1 MIEIVLPVYNEERVL
16 ASSVMEL
23 LDHLKR
29 ECPFPAQV
37 TIADNGSTDGTWSV
51 ARSLDNVRTIRLE
64 GKGRGLALR
73 EAWSWSEADVVAY
86 MDIDLSTDL
95 AAFVPL
101 VTPLLSGEADIAV
114 GTRLAPGASVVRGR
128 KRELI
133 SRSYNRLLRGVGA
146 TFSDAQC
153 GFKALRAPV
162 ARALLPHVTD
172 DAWFFDTELLL
183 KAQWRGLRIH
193 EVPVRWV
200 DDPDS
205 SVDVLRTSIAQL
217 RGLARV
223 VSERDRGVAGGAW
236 TNRHSSRS

>member
-16 ASSVMEL
+16 ASSVSTL
-23 LDHLKR
+23 LDYLKR

-37 TIADNGSTDGTWSV
+37 TVADNGSTDATWSI
-51 ARSLDNVRTIRLE
+51 ARSLDDVRTIRLE
-64 GKGRGLALR
+64 SKGRGLALR
-73 EAWSWSEADVVAY
+73 EAWSWSQADVVAY
-86 MDIDLSTDL
+86 MDVDLSTDL
-95 AAFVPL
+95 AAFLPL
-101 VTPLLSGEADIAV
+101 VGPLLAGECDVAV
-114 GTRLAPGASVVRGR
+114 GSRLAPGSSVVRGPR
-128 KRELI
+128 RELI
-133 SRSYNRLLRGVGA
+133 SRTYNRLLRSLGA
-146 TFSDAQC
+146 TFTDAQC
-153 GFKALRAPV
+153 GFKALRTPV
-162 ARALLPHVTD
+162 ARELLPHVAD

-183 KAQWRGLRIH
+183 KAQWRGLRIR

-223 VSERDRGVAGGAW
+223 VSERDRGVAAAAW

>member
-1 MIEIVLPVYNEERVL
+1 MIEIVLPVRDEERVL
-16 ASSVMEL
+16 ASSVATL
-23 LDHLKR
+23 LAFLKR
-29 ECPFPAQV
+29 ECPFPVRV
-37 TIADNGSTDGTWSV
+37 TVADNGSTDATWSV
-51 ARSLDNVRTIRLE
+51 ARSLDGVRTLRLE
-64 GKGRGLALR
+64 TPGRGRALR

-101 VTPLLSGEADIAV
+101 VTPLLSGHADVAI
-114 GTRLAPGASVVRGR
+114 GTRLAAGSSVVRGPR
-128 KRELI
+128 RELI
-133 SRSYNRLLRGVGA
+133 SRAYNLLLRSAGA
-146 TFSDAQC
+146 AFTDAQC

-162 ARALLPHVTD
+162 ARELLPSVVD
-172 DAWFFDTELLL
+172 DGWFFDTELLL
-183 KAQWRGLRIH
+183 RAQWRGLRIH

-223 VSERDRGVAGGAW
+223 VSERERGVAAGAW